1 VNLFDE
7 ENFYRG
13 GACCNSLGRV
23 CVCCQ
28 AGSSSP
34 SLTASPYHN
43 SETPLSQHPEL
54 SPTYRNPEYE
64 TGISGAS
71 LISGGLKGDEIFICQ
86 RESQVALVGS
96 FPTLVL
102 VSTTSICLT
111 PPSTVVL

>member
-1 VNLFDE
+1 MRKSFTEVERAAIRSE
-7 ENFYRG
+7 EFAFAAR
-13 GACCNSLGRV
+13 
-23 CVCCQ
+23 

-71 LISGGLKGDEIFICQ
+71 LIPGGLKGDEIFLCQ

-96 FPTLVL
+96 FLVS